1 MSRPA
6 DAGEKSQKQYAKTH
20 PDILDKL
27 FGLKHAPGELTH
39 LINQEN
45 DMTAMTRFLSGV
57 CVGVVGLVLIGSAV
71 TGARADALAGLPE
84 MTASGG
90 QILTLTYNGITYTPS
105 DLQLGTTTR
114 WWIDGGG
121 TEILW
126 NPSDPSTDPSQT
138 TPPVA
143 GTSNPKVGDIGAH
156 ADNFILNVGTS
167 TDISSTDGINFQ
179 QTVFP
184 FLSSAFFIFERGG
197 NDAGNIQAILSDG
210 SLGGP
215 VAFATA
221 ANGGPYANTGVSV
234 NGQNAFGLVFTT
246 DVPVQGIRINSSGFD
261 ALSIATPVPEP
272 STIAL
277 VGLGGLALWFAGRKR
292 N

>member
-1 MSRPA
+1 
-6 DAGEKSQKQYAKTH
+6 
-20 PDILDKL
+20 
-27 FGLKHAPGELTH
+27 
-39 LINQEN
+39 
-45 DMTAMTRFLSGV
+45 MTAMTRFVSGV
-57 CVGVVGLVLIGSAV
+57 FAGALGLVLIGSAA
-71 TGARADALAGLPE
+71 TGARADSLAGLPGL
-84 MTASGG
+84 TASGG
-90 QILTLTYNGITYTPS
+90 VISTLTYDGTTYVPE

-126 NPSDPSTDPSQT
+126 DPANSATDPSQT

-143 GTSNPKVGDIGAH
+143 GTSTPKVTDIGAH
-156 ADNFILNVGTS
+156 ADNFILNVGTGN
-167 TDISSTDGINFQ
+167 DLSSTDGINFQ

-184 FLSSAFFIFERGG
+184 LLTDTFFVFERGG
-197 NDAGNIQAILSDG
+197 NDAGNIQAILGDG
-210 SLGGP
+210 TLGGP
-215 VAFATA
+215 VAFAKVTD
-221 ANGGPYANTGVSV
+221 GGVYANTGVAV

-261 ALSIATPVPEP
+261 ALTIAAIVPEP

-277 VGLGGLALWFAGRKR
+277 IGMGGLALWFAGRKR